1 MAGQLPLPPV
11 PADQRKRIPKKAW
24 RSLKKSIVGAALA
37 GVIST
42 ATARRLIA
50 RFNLKDL

>member
-1 MAGQLPLPPV
+1 MADELPPPPV

-37 GVIST
+37 GAIS
-42 ATARRLIA
+42 AAAARRLIA

>member
-1 MAGQLPLPPV
+1 MVAQLPPPPV
-11 PADQRKRIPKKAW
+11 PADQWKRLPKKAW
-24 RSLKKSIVGAALA
+24 RSLKKSIVSAALA
-37 GVIST
+37 GAISG